1 LYIFNGKYRYF
12 DADNIVLFGGFMGWR
27 SKFIFL
33 LIIYFSGFATAIYYL
48 APNGRITGGSS
59 GYASSPVSQ
68 SSSTGA
74 FDGFYDKACA
84 KASASFSGM
93 DSKEFKEKFNLGM
106 QKLME
111 MSRNS
116 KAANSSQ

>member
-1 LYIFNGKYRYF
+1 
-12 DADNIVLFGGFMGWR
+12 MGWR

-33 LIIYFSGFATAIYYL
+33 LVVYFAGFATAIYYL
-48 APNGRITGGSS
+48 APDGRANCGSPS
-59 GYASSPVSQ
+59 YASSPAGE
-68 SSSTGA
+68 STGV

-93 DSKEFKEKFNLGM
+93 DTKEFKEKFNLGM

-111 MSRNS
+111 MSRNG
-116 KAANSSQ
+116 KAVNNNGKQ

>member
-1 LYIFNGKYRYF
+1 
-12 DADNIVLFGGFMGWR
+12 MGWK
-27 SKFIFL
+27 SKLLFL
-33 LIIYFSGFATAIYYL
+33 LIVYFAGFATAIYYL
-48 APNGRITGGSS
+48 APGGGKSGGSS
-59 GYASSPVSQ
+59 GY
-68 SSSTGA
+68 SSSSAGESSSVGSAGA

-106 QKLME
+106 QKLRE

-116 KAANSSQ
+116 KPAAGQNTNLGGEDK